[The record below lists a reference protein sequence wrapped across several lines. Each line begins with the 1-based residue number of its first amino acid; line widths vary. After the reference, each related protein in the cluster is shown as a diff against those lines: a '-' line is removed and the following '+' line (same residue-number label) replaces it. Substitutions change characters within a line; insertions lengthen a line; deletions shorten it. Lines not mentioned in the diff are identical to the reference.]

1 MTPFLLDIH
10 WSVTLLVVLLVMVCV
25 LLTLIILVQKPKGGG
40 LAGAF
45 GGATSSGSV
54 LGAKTGDFLTWTTV
68 GFFVMFVV
76 LSILLIKLGKPATVE
91 QLQDEYLKE
100 QAAKI
105 KMQADLDAQ
114 VKGAA
119 TQPGAIGIPG
129 MAPGMAPAPTATVPA
144 APKAE
149 VPAAAPTTAPAAKS
163 PAK

>member
-68 GFFVMFVV
+68 GFFVAFVV

-91 QLQDEYLKE
+91 QLQSDLQAQNAATLKI
-100 QAAKI
+100 Q
-105 KMQADLDAQ
+105 QDLDAEL
-114 VKGAA
+114 KGAA
-119 TQPGAIGIPG
+119 TQPGPG
-129 MAPGMAPAPTATVPA
+129 A
-144 APKAE
+144 AP
-149 VPAAAPTTAPAAKS
+149 VAAPTTAPATAPAAK
-163 PAK
+163 